1 MTTLNL
7 ISSQNVAIHEQTTR
21 RMLKNSRLK
30 EWGTKMTTKGPP
42 KKDKPEGQYLHS
54 NIAVLLSLHGMEFGH
69 QRIHRM
75 LWSL

>member
-30 EWGTKMTTKGPP
+30 ECDTKMTTKGPP
-42 KKDKPEGQYLHS
+42 KKDKPEG
-54 NIAVLLSLHGMEFGH
+54 
-69 QRIHRM
+69 
-75 LWSL
+75 